1 MKIAPS
7 RFGGNW
13 TEYDWQMAKD
23 QEDWSR
29 MILIFKDRIN
39 FRYLSATK
47 AILAVDEHYH
57 PPRLGFSIV
66 ALDCLLIETLNQFYR
81 DKRISIDARPKG
93 QRVRTTA
100 THRRSLDELGDD
112 GWFYSTFFT
121 DVSRYFRPFFMA
133 NPKAAVVFYED
144 IRCGILHSAETARKS
159 LIRVKDHS
167 KPEIPFQLIMG
178 NVPKSPQNPDG
189 QYEAGMILYRNRIH
203 ELVIKEIA
211 YYCYQL
217 RDEDNHQLRERF
229 IYKMDDISR
238 LREADE

>member
-7 RFGGNW
+7 RFGKSWSGQ
-13 TEYDWQMAKD
+13 DWQKAKASD
-23 QEDWSR
+23 DWR
-29 MILIFKDRIN
+29 TMIQIFKDRIN

-47 AILAVDEHYH
+47 AILAVDEQYH

-81 DKRISIDARPKG
+81 DKKISIDARPKG
-93 QRVRTTA
+93 PRVSTTA
-100 THRRSLDELGDD
+100 TYRRSLDELGND

-121 DVSRYFRPFFMA
+121 DVSRFFRPFFMA
-133 NPKAAVVFYED
+133 NTKSAVIFYED

-159 LIRVKDHS
+159 LIRVKDQS
-167 KPEIPFQLIMG
+167 KPEIPFQLIIET
-178 NVPKSPQNPDG
+178 VPKSSKNPDG

-203 ELVIKEIA
+203 DLVIKEIA

-229 IYKMDDISR
+229 VYKMDDISR